1 VPSPPIDNHLDR
13 SHNPA
18 TLTHLGRKAPCP
30 ECFPAPNATVI
41 QYRHPGFSGPA
52 VAARARGAREG
63 LPMVTSTRPTGNAAG
78 RPGAGACAEPRAPH
92 VPDGGATGAGQR
104 GGQALAPRGGR
115 SCHAVAPQRGPALQG
130 AGLSAVFR
138 TAAVS
143 GSGRRRPTR
152 RSGIPKRVSGHGCG
166 ACSPPSTGVPPSG
179 SQMKRSALSSAP
191 WPR

>member
-1 VPSPPIDNHLDR
+1 MSRMLSCTRCYSDPIQASR
-13 SHNPA
+13 FFRPCCRTA
-18 TLTHLGRKAPCP
+18 RK
-30 ECFPAPNATVI
+30 
-41 QYRHPGFSGPA
+41 GGKGGPA
-52 VAARARGAREG
+52 HGDEHPPRGEYGGAPRGGSVRRA
-63 LPMVTSTRPTGNAAG
+63 P
-78 RPGAGACAEPRAPH
+78 APH

-130 AGLSAVFR
+130 AGLSAVLR